1 MIYQRQRLSWRV
13 TRPHIT
19 ETHCSFCQRTP
30 TPIRF
35 TSDEESGSLYY
46 TLGRA
51 RCVDVCP
58 RIGELLYRRVR
69 QEPGAKGG
77 TYVGPP

>member
-1 MIYQRQRLSWRV
+1 MA
-13 TRPHIT
+13 
-19 ETHCSFCQRTP
+19 
-30 TPIRF
+30 
-35 TSDEESGSLYY
+35 SDETSHYRDTLFILSAHTNAYTVHIRRRGGSLYY